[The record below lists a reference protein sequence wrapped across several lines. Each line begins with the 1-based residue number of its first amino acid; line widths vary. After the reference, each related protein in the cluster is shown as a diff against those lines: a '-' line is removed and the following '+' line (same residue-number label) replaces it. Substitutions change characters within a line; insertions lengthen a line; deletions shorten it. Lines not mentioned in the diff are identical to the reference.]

1 MIWRE
6 YPVSGVNK
14 RTAGSGYEALAAHY
28 LEEKG
33 YQILERNFR
42 SSSAEIDIVAQEGRY
57 LVFAEVKQRS
67 TCRRGSG
74 RDAVDERK
82 QKRICRAAR
91 WYMYRRRLSDETPV
105 RFDVV
110 SIDAG
115 RITLVR
121 NAFSWNL

>member
-1 MIWRE
+1 M
-6 YPVSGVNK
+6 SGMNK
-14 RTAGSGYEALAAHY
+14 RAAGSGYEMLAMQY
-28 LEEKG
+28 LEAQG

-42 SSSAEIDIVAQEGRY
+42 SSSAEIDIVAEEGRY

-67 TCRRGSG
+67 TGRRGSG

-91 WYMYRRRLSDETPV
+91 WYMFKNRLSDETPV